1 MNEFNENNLIEKTAV
16 KLFAELWGKEN
27 FANNYSGEFDA
38 EFGREN
44 DGEVVLMNYLK
55 IALVKLNPKVST
67 EALNLAIDEIIK
79 DRSAMSMVKA
89 NQELWQ
95 MYRDGVKVETENKK
109 GERQIENVKV
119 IDWPNPKE
127 NHFMLVSQMWI
138 TGELHKRRPDLVG
151 FINGL
156 PLVLVELK
164 ASHKNLR
171 NAYQENI
178 RDYKDTIPQLFWH
191 NAFIII
197 SNGIETKVGTLTSQY
212 EHFNEWKKIQNEN
225 EVGRVSLETVIKGTC
240 EPARLLDIVENFT
253 LFDDS
258 FRETK
263 KIVARY
269 FQYLGVNRSF
279 QQIVNR
285 DKNQGRLGV
294 FWHTQGSGKSYS
306 MVFLS
311 QKIFRKLQ
319 GNFTFVMITDRDDL
333 DAQLYKNFAHCGA
346 VYEPE
351 EKVHAESIVHLRDL
365 LAEDHRQVFT
375 LIHKFGTKPEE
386 KPPVLSERDDIIV
399 MVDEAHRTQYDRLAQ
414 NMRIALPKASFLAF
428 TGTPL
433 MAKGEEKTRETFGD
447 YVSTYNFAQSVED
460 GATVPLYYE
469 NRVPKLENENPEIQ
483 KDLEKVMDFYELT
496 TDEEEKL
503 EQEFSTFYHL
513 ITREDRLNKVAED
526 IVAHFTARGYDGKAM
541 VVSIDKKTAVRMYA
555 KVKAEMG
562 RHLAKM
568 NIAASKAKDLPAPR
582 PTTYVIKCDD
592 GSFYIG
598 QTENLFKRWEDHK
611 KGKASWTSSHKPI
624 EVVHFEEF
632 NTQKEAIKREEEL
645 KTGFGR
651 QWLKREYAKNRL
663 RNWSEDLARQAGEHE
678 KEALREQAQKYEN
691 IDMAVV
697 VSQSQNEIAD
707 MEEFEIDM
715 RPLRARILNE
725 DLETKFKDPDS
736 NLRIVFVCAMWM
748 TGFDVPN
755 LSTLY
760 LDKPLKNHTLMQTIA
775 RANRVYPGKTNGL
788 IVDYIGVFRNLQKAL
803 AIYASTKDGAD
814 EIIQEKDELVEI
826 LFSTVTK
833 TRQFLKSIELD
844 INELLEAQDVEKIRL
859 VDLFTNRILQ
869 DEKTKQQYLE
879 LAGDAYKYYRAVLPE
894 PKAEDYYQEVT
905 AYKVIASRI
914 REVIDEDT
922 DVSQVKKDLENL
934 LDRSIRAGEYVI
946 KDKPKLKDLS
956 KIDFEALRKFFD
968 DSDTKNIE
976 AESLSAELEEKIK
989 EMIRKNKL
997 RKHFLD
1003 RLNKLLHDYNTGSHD
1018 LDVFFDQLVEL
1029 AKELSAEDAR
1039 ALSENL
1045 TEEELA
1051 VFDILRKENLNPNE
1065 VDQVKKVAKEL
1076 LAKLK
1081 TQKLVL
1087 DWKRK
1092 EETRA
1097 DVKITIR
1104 DMLYDE
1110 LPGPTYTEP
1119 DCEDRSQKVYLH
1131 IYDNYVD
1138 EKVNVYA

>member
-1 MNEFNENNLIEKTAV
+1 MNEFSENNLIEQTAV
-16 KLFAELWGKEN
+16 KIFGELWGAKN
-27 FANNYSGEFDA
+27 FINAYSDDGDA
-38 EFGREN
+38 LLGREN
-44 DGEVVLMNYLK
+44 QGQVVLINRLK
-55 IALVKLNPKVST
+55 PALEKLNPDAPQEAITQAIT
-67 EALNLAIDEIIK
+67 ELTR
-79 DRSAMSMVKA
+79 DRSTASLVNA
-89 NQELWQ
+89 NHDIYKLIK
-95 MYRDGVKVETENKK
+95 DGVKAEIRDENGSFET
-109 GERQIENVKV
+109 ITIKV
-119 IDWPNPKE
+119 IDFDNPA
-127 NHFMLVSQMWI
+127 NNDFLLVSQMWI
-138 TGELHKRRPDLVG
+138 TGELHKRRPDLIG

-156 PLVLVELK
+156 PLVLIELK

-178 RDYKDTIPQLFWH
+178 RDYKDTIPQLLWH

-212 EHFNEWKKIQNEN
+212 EHFNEWKKIKSED
-225 EVGRVSLETVIKGTC
+225 EEGRVSLETVIKGTC
-240 EPARLLDIVENFT
+240 EPSRLLDIVENFT

-279 QQIVNR
+279 SQIVNR

-333 DAQLYKNFAHCGA
+333 DTQLYKNFAHCGA

-351 EKVHAESIVHLRDL
+351 DKVHADSIAHLRDL

-375 LIHKFGTKPEE
+375 LIHKFGTKAEE
-386 KPPVLSERDDIIV
+386 RPPVLSERNDIIV

-414 NMRIALPKASFLAF
+414 NMRIALPNASFLAF

-483 KDLEKVMDFYELT
+483 KDLEKVMDFYEMT

-555 KVKAEMG
+555 KVKAEMQ

-568 NIAASKAKDLPAPR
+568 NIAVSKAKD
-582 PTTYVIKCDD
+582 
-592 GSFYIG
+592 
-598 QTENLFKRWEDHK
+598 
-611 KGKASWTSSHKPI
+611 
-624 EVVHFEEF
+624 
-632 NTQKEAIKREEEL
+632 
-645 KTGFGR
+645 
-651 QWLKREYAKNRL
+651 
-663 RNWSEDLARQAGEHE
+663 EHE
-678 KEALREQAQKYEN
+678 REALREQAQKYEN

-788 IVDYIGVFRNLQKAL
+788 IDYIGVFRNLQKAL
-803 AIYASTKDGAD
+803 AIYASTKSGAD
-814 EIIQEKDELVEI
+814 EIIQDKDELVEI

-859 VDLFTNRILQ
+859 VDVFTNRILQ

-905 AYKVIASRI
+905 AYKVIVSRI

-956 KIDFEALRKFFD
+956 KIDFNALRKFFD

-976 AESLSAELEEKIK
+976 AEHLSAELEEKIK

-1003 RLNKLLHDYNTGSHD
+1003 RLNKLLHEYNSGSHD

-1039 ALSENL
+1039 AISLNL

-1065 VDQVKKVAKEL
+1065 IDQVKKVAKEL
-1076 LAKLK
+1076 LSKLK
-1081 TQKLVL
+1081 TEKLVL

>member
-1 MNEFNENNLIEKTAV
+1 MNEFSEDNLIEQTAI
-16 KLFAELWGKEN
+16 KIFSELWGEEN
-27 FANNYSGEFDA
+27 FVNAYSGEMDA
-38 EFGREN
+38 EFGRKN
-44 DGEVVLMNYLK
+44 PDEVVLINYLK
-55 IALVKLNPKVST
+55 IALEKLNTGVST

-79 DRSAMSMVKA
+79 DRSAMSMVNA
-89 NQELWQ
+89 NHEIWRLLK
-95 MYRDGVKVETENKK
+95 DGVKVETENKK
-109 GERQIENVKV
+109 GERRIERVKV
-119 IDWPNPKE
+119 IDFENPKE

-138 TGELHKRRPDLVG
+138 TGELHKRRPDLIG
-151 FINGL
+151 FVNGL
-156 PLVLVELK
+156 PLVLIELK

-178 RDYKDTIPQLFWH
+178 RDYKDTISQLFWY

-197 SNGIETKVGTLTSQY
+197 SNGIETKVGTLTSAY
-212 EHFNEWKKIQNEN
+212 EHFNEWKKIKSES
-225 EVGRVSLETVIKGTC
+225 EEGRVSLETAIKGTC
-240 EPARLLDIVENFT
+240 EPSRLLDIVENFT

-258 FRETK
+258 FRERTK
-263 KIVARY
+263 AISRY
-269 FQYLGVNRSF
+269 FQLLGVNQAF
-279 QQIVNR
+279 EQIKNR
-285 DKNQGRLGV
+285 DKNNGRLGV

-306 MVFLS
+306 MIFLS
-311 QKIFRKLQ
+311 QKVFRKMT
-319 GNFTFVMITDRDDL
+319 GNFTFVVVTDRNEL
-333 DAQLYKNFAHCGA
+333 DKQIYKNFSACGA
-346 VYEPE
+346 IYEE
-351 EKVHAESIVHLRDL
+351 EVHAESILNLREL
-365 LAEDHRQVFT
+365 LSEDHRHIFT
-375 LIHKFGTKPEE
+375 LIHKFGTKPDE
-386 KPPVLSERDDIIV
+386 KPPVLSDRSDIIV

-414 NMRIALPKASFLAF
+414 NMRIAMPKASFIGF

-460 GATVPLYYE
+460 GTTVPLYYE

-526 IVAHFTARGYDGKAM
+526 IVSHFTTRGYNGKAM
-541 VVSIDKKTAVRMYA
+541 VVSIDKKTAVRMHA
-555 KVKAEMG
+555 KVKAEMQ

-568 NIAASKAKDLPAPR
+568 NIAISRTKD
-582 PTTYVIKCDD
+582 
-592 GSFYIG
+592 
-598 QTENLFKRWEDHK
+598 
-611 KGKASWTSSHKPI
+611 
-624 EVVHFEEF
+624 
-632 NTQKEAIKREEEL
+632 
-645 KTGFGR
+645 
-651 QWLKREYAKNRL
+651 
-663 RNWSEDLARQAGEHE
+663 EHE
-678 KEALREQAQKYEN
+678 REALREQAQKYEN

-697 VSQSQNEIAD
+697 VSQSQNEIAN

-803 AIYASTKDGAD
+803 AIYASTKSGAD
-814 EIIQEKDELVEI
+814 EIIQDKNELVET
-826 LFSTVTK
+826 LFFTVSK
-833 TRQFLKSIELD
+833 TRQFLKTLELD
-844 INELLEAQDVEKIRL
+844 INELLEAKDVEKIRL
-859 VDLFTNRILQ
+859 VDVFTNRILQ

-879 LAGDAYKYYRAVLPE
+879 FAGEAHKYYKAVLPE
-894 PKAEDYYQEVT
+894 PKAENYYREVT

-914 REVIDEDT
+914 REVIDEDA

-946 KDKPKLKDLS
+946 KNTLKLKDLS
-956 KIDFEALRKFFD
+956 KIDFDALRNFFD
-968 DSDTKNIE
+968 NSDTKNIE
-976 AESLSAELEEKIK
+976 AEHLSAELEKKIK
-989 EMIRKNKL
+989 EMVRKNKF
-997 RKHFLD
+997 RKYFLD
-1003 RLNKLLHDYNTGSHD
+1003 RLNKILREYNSGSHD
-1018 LDVFFDQLVEL
+1018 LDVFFNQLIEL
-1029 AKELSAEDAR
+1029 AKELSKEDAR
-1039 ALSENL
+1039 AVSENL

-1051 VFDILRKENLNPNE
+1051 VFDILCKENLNPTE
-1065 VDQVKKVAKEL
+1065 TDQIKKVSKEL

-1081 TQKLVL
+1081 AEKLVL
-1087 DWKRK
+1087 DWKKRQ
-1092 EETRA
+1092 ETQA
-1097 DVKITIR
+1097 DVKVTIHK
-1104 DMLYDE
+1104 MLYDE
-1110 LPGPTYTEP
+1110 LPELTYSEE
-1119 DCEDRSQKVYLH
+1119 DCEDRTQKVYFH
-1131 IYDNYVD
+1131 IYDNYTD